1 MKTVDEIVRKMREF
15 ADGQEKNGYYDLR
28 ELSTDS
34 FRAYADLI
42 EKAVKNQ
49 FRDTTKTMLEEVA
62 VSILETATP
71 TREKYSQVGNAAAM
85 REALEDARRFVL
97 ASAQRTDRDLLIM
110 DEKRGA
116 YVLTPKEIL
125 IKIDDA
131 LSAPPME
138 ASNIAR
144 LRNIIDNIS
153 RLNDEWFDTF
163 PTEEGQTGI
172 HDAIICEVVEADK
185 ILAAANGET
194 DGSM

>member
-1 MKTVDEIVRKMREF
+1 MSNESKETIADIVRMIRKS
-15 ADGQEKNGYYDLR
+15 QNGNVHTISPK
-28 ELSTDS
+28 E
-34 FRAYADLI
+34 AYALADRI
-42 EKAVKNQ
+42 EAAAKREIEDAIASTVVAAAKIAS
-49 FRDTTKTMLEEVA
+49 EVYEPHIQ
-62 VSILETATP
+62 SEP
-71 TREKYSQVGNAAAM
+71 VGNTAKM
-85 REALEDARRFVL
+85 REALEYARRFVS

-116 YVLTPKEIL
+116 YVLTPKETL

-172 HDAIICEVVEADK
+172 HDAITCEVVEADK
-185 ILAAANGET
+185 ILAEAKGET

>member
-1 MKTVDEIVRKMREF
+1 MSKKNQETI
-15 ADGQEKNGYYDLR
+15 ADILR
-28 ELSTDS
+28 EMRNVWAVNYWSEGCKTMNGDYPDVVSITTAEL
-34 FRAYADLI
+34 ADRI
-42 EKAVKNQ
+42 EAAAKRQ
-49 FRDTTKTMLEEVA
+49 FREVTKTIPHEE
-62 VSILETATP
+62 
-71 TREKYSQVGNAAAM
+71 VGNAAAM

-172 HDAIICEVVEADK
+172 HDAIICEIVEADK
-185 ILAAANGET
+185 ILAAAKGET
-194 DGSM
+194 K